1 MDRCTPDAEC
11 ILNEIAGTM
20 AATLHADL
28 GGKRV
33 KLRPNPCIEAAIDG
47 NTKQCH
53 RVRKGPSMGSKTKS
67 YHGWAGA
74 SLGAALT
81 IVAAGSA
88 WAAGPFDRL
97 SGSWSGGGTISMN
110 DGHNERIRCK
120 AVYEVVPSGI
130 ILHQNL
136 KCASDSY
143 KFEVRSSLQA
153 DGSSLTGTWSEL
165 SRQVT
170 GRVTGT
176 ISGDQ
181 ISTSVDGTG
190 FSATLNLTTRG
201 NSQVVSIAPSG
212 TDIRSVQI
220 DLKRS

>member
-1 MDRCTPDAEC
+1 MNTTLRSLA
-11 ILNEIAGTM
+11 IAGLSAALM
-20 AATLHADL
+20 AAT
-28 GGKRV
+28 
-33 KLRPNPCIEAAIDG
+33 
-47 NTKQCH
+47 
-53 RVRKGPSMGSKTKS
+53 S
-67 YHGWAGA
+67 AGA
-74 SLGAALT
+74 R
-81 IVAAGSA
+81 
-88 WAAGPFDRL
+88 AAGPFDRL

-120 AVYEVVPSGI
+120 AVYEVTPSGI

-153 DGSSLTGTWSEL
+153 EGSHLSGTWSEL
-165 SRQVT
+165 TRQVT
-170 GRVTGT
+170 GNVTGT

-190 FSATLNLTTRG
+190 FTASLNLVTRG
-201 NSQVVSIAPSG
+201 NSQSVSIAPTG

-220 DLKRS
+220 ELKRS